1 MLAHKHYGHKHNVV
15 MTSITGYNDNW
26 RCGGVMPHGTKRDT
40 AMNETKIF
48 TERQGFSVWIK
59 IPLLILVLFMI
70 YTAIKLYGT
79 SGFLGIVFG
88 GLLLSFLVFCLLISS
103 RLTTIINDTG
113 ILISFFPFQT
123 KQRKINWENLKNT
136 LSENINRLRN
146 MEDGV

>member
-1 MLAHKHYGHKHNVV
+1 MDR
-15 MTSITGYNDNW
+15 ITGYKCNW
-26 RCGGVMPHGTKRDT
+26 VYGDVMPHGTKRDT

-79 SGFLGIVFG
+79 SGFWGIVFG
-88 GLLLSFLVFCLLISS
+88 GLLPSFLVFCLLISS

-113 ILISFFPFQT
+113 ILISFFSISN
-123 KQRKINWENLKNT
+123 KAKK
-136 LSENINRLRN
+136 
-146 MEDGV
+146 D